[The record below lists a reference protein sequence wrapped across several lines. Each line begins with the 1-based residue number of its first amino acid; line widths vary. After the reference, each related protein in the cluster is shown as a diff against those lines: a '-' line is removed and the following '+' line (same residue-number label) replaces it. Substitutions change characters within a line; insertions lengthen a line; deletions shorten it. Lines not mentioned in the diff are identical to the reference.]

1 MSVLVNYI
9 NNNGMTLYQP
19 NSIQAKKSYEPDN
32 QIQYNTIPKD
42 VLELLWFK
50 DGKFKNY
57 HIGKYTRC
65 GENKGLIKLN
75 LSKTDKIEP
84 SLISICVNTIKTN
97 HF

>member
-1 MSVLVNYI
+1 MVNNDGI
-9 NNNGMTLYQP
+9 ILYQP
-19 NSIQAKKSYEPDN
+19 NSLQCKKSYELNDP
-32 QIQYNTIPKD
+32 IQYDTIPKE